1 MLHLSIG
8 FERGEAPRCC
18 CIACVDLFIDR
29 KDANEDEA
37 AAAFSLCVWLL
48 LADAA
53 MQFTEL
59 SELNKVV
66 GMMRI
71 ASCNSPTFHD
81 RQDSEVDRIF
91 NSSPK
96 MEMQLRNSWI
106 DKMASFKPMGTAN
119 GGSNST
125 TATKKTTTPVTNG
138 VANGTKSANGVAA
151 DAARASSKKPVAD
164 ENDTRAG
171 NKADN
176 GKETANG
183 GADAKQ
189 RRMSAAPGKAA
200 KGTALPT
207 ESGRLA
213 VFIDS
218 SFTYGVFV

>member
-1 MLHLSIG
+1 
-8 FERGEAPRCC
+8 
-18 CIACVDLFIDR
+18 
-29 KDANEDEA
+29 
-37 AAAFSLCVWLL
+37 
-48 LADAA
+48 

-106 DKMASFKPMGTAN
+106 DKMASFKPMSTSN
-119 GGSNST
+119 GSST
-125 TATKKTTTPVTNG
+125 TAVKKTTSTGATNG
-138 VANGTKSANGVAA
+138 AANGPKGANGAAA
-151 DAARASSKKPVAD
+151 DTMRASSKKPVLD

-171 NKADN
+171 NKAEN
-176 GKETANG
+176 GKDAANG

-189 RRMSAAPGKAA
+189 RRTLTATGKAA
-200 KGTALPT
+200 KGTRQSQLVDRCP
-207 ESGRLA
+207 
-213 VFIDS
+213 
-218 SFTYGVFV
+218 